1 MRGGGFFGGRT
12 MERLAHLWSVRE
24 LITKSRPHLQ
34 YCIRE
39 SELEH
44 SPGDSSVSGL
54 IRHVQYMPGLL
65 AARCVRQPGQLF
77 GLLSAEASGELCS
90 VDVDEPRVAMPRRDA
105 FGG

>member
-1 MRGGGFFGGRT
+1 MGGGGFFGSRT

-44 SPGDSSVSGL
+44 GSSDGSVSGL

-65 AARCVRQPGQLF
+65 AARCVRQTGYLF
-77 GLLSAEASGELCS
+77 GLLGAEAGGELCS
-90 VDVDEPRVAMPRRDA
+90 IDVDEPRVAVPWRDA